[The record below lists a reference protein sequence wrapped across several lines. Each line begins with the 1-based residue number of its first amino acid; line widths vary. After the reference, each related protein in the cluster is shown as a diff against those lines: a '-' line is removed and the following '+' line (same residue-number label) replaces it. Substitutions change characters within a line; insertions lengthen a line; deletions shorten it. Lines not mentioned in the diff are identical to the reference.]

1 MAADLDLKFVCRGL
15 PGRVRVTMKEN
26 RDPRA
31 TGHDLI
37 APNFDPETF
46 AGFPIVDAAVEYPA
60 EGPRAIFFW
69 LQIVTQYLTDGSRRS
84 EVDAIPPPYYSYGHR
99 PEFMDAPAN
108 PHHPDM
114 DWLATTFRAEDPR
127 VLGSNRLRP
136 LIGFVWGY
144 LRQAGQVGQLLEP
157 RSAEDLDW
165 ANIQQQYLFEHPNFA
180 SKPGAGRR
188 SHSLMPC

>member
-1 MAADLDLKFVCRGL
+1 MAVDLDLKFISRGL
-15 PGRVRVTMKEN
+15 PGKVHVTMKEN
-26 RDPRA
+26 GDPRA

-46 AGFPIVDAAVEYPA
+46 AGFPIVDAAVQYPA

-69 LQIVTQYLTDGSRRS
+69 LQIVSQYLTDGSQLS
-84 EVDAIPPPYYSYGHR
+84 EVDAIHPPYYSYGHR

-114 DWLATTFRAEDPR
+114 DWLATTFLTEDPR

-144 LRQAGQVGQLLEP
+144 RLRAGRVLHLIDP
-157 RSAEDLDW
+157 RPAEMNDW
-165 ANIQQQYLFEHPNFA
+165 AQLSRQYELEHPDLQLDELPNEDA
-180 SKPGAGRR
+180 AP
-188 SHSLMPC
+188 

>member
-1 MAADLDLKFVCRGL
+1 MDDMASDLDLKFVCRGL

-26 RDPRA
+26 CDPRA

-37 APNFDPETF
+37 APNFDPEAF
-46 AGFPIVDAAVEYPA
+46 AGFPIVAAAIEYPA

-69 LQIVTQYLTDGSRRS
+69 LQIVTQYLTDGSQHS
-84 EVDAIPPPYYSYGHR
+84 EVDAIHPPYYSYGHR

-114 DWLATTFRAEDPR
+114 DWLATTFLTEDPR

-144 LRQAGQVGQLLEP
+144 RLQAGEVGQLLEP
-157 RSAEDLDW
+157 RSAEGLDW
-165 ANIQQQYLFEHPNFA
+165 ANLQQQYLVEHPELRLEA
-180 SKPGAGRR
+180 WLR
-188 SHSLMPC
+188 